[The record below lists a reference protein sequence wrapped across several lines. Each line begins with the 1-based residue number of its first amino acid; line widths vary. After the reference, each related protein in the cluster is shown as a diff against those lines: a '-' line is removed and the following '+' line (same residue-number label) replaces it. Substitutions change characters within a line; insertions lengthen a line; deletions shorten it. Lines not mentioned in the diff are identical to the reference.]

1 MARSHEA
8 AGAIATALERAAPG
22 WQPRVGLILG
32 SGLNPVADGIE
43 PVLVLPYGEIP
54 GYPRPS
60 VEGHAGRLVLGR
72 MGGVPVACLQGRVH
86 LFEGAGAEEM
96 RTLVRSLKLLGCTTL
111 VLTNASGSLRPDVI
125 RVGELVAIADH
136 MNFMGFNPLIG
147 PNDDS
152 FGPRFPAMD
161 GAYDEAL
168 RALLHQA
175 AAARGVTLHEGV
187 YAAVSGPTF
196 ETPAEIRAF
205 QRLGAD
211 VVGMST
217 VPEVILARHCG
228 MRVAA
233 VSAAVSPAAGLGPS
247 ITHEQTLEVGARCSA
262 QLARLLPAFLELLGD
277 AG

>member
-1 MARSHEA
+1 MAQPHEA
-8 AGAIATALERAAPG
+8 AGAIAAALQRAVPG

-32 SGLNPVADGIE
+32 SGLNPVADSIE
-43 PVLVLPYGEIP
+43 RVLVLPYGEIP

-72 MGGVPVACLQGRVH
+72 LGGVPVACLQGRVH

-111 VLTNASGSLRPDVI
+111 VLTNASGTLRPDVI
-125 RVGELVAIADH
+125 RVGELMAIADH
-136 MNFMGFNPLIG
+136 INLMGFNPLIG

-161 GAYDEAL
+161 GAYDPEL
-168 RALLHQA
+168 KALLHQA
-175 AAARGVTLHEGV
+175 ATASGVTLHEGV
-187 YAAVSGPTF
+187 YVAVSGPTF

-233 VSAAVSPAAGLGPS
+233 ISAAVSPAAGLGPS
-247 ITHEQTLEVGARCSA
+247 ITHEQTLEIGAQCSA
-262 QLARLLPAFLELLGD
+262 QLARLLPAFLERLGD